1 MCQKTAQ
8 ALGGRRGERR
18 ETMRGV
24 CCETRTVCTTD
35 ARPTELGT
43 ISRTMFNCNIQIQH
57 LKFTC
62 IMADYEFRVFTNAYC

>member
-1 MCQKTAQ
+1 MMAMASTGHRQIKYVVEMCQKTAQ

-24 CCETRTVCTTD
+24 CCETRTVCTTAAD

-43 ISRTMFNCNIQIQH
+43 NYLSH
-57 LKFTC
+57 
-62 IMADYEFRVFTNAYC
+62 YV

>member
-24 CCETRTVCTTD
+24 CCETRTVCTTAAD

-43 ISRTMFNCNIQIQH
+43 NYLSYH
-57 LKFTC
+57 
-62 IMADYEFRVFTNAYC
+62 V

>member
-24 CCETRTVCTTD
+24 GCETRAVCTTAAD
-35 ARPTELGT
+35 ARPTELDAKYL
-43 ISRTMFNCNIQIQH
+43 SHN
-57 LKFTC
+57 
-62 IMADYEFRVFTNAYC
+62 V